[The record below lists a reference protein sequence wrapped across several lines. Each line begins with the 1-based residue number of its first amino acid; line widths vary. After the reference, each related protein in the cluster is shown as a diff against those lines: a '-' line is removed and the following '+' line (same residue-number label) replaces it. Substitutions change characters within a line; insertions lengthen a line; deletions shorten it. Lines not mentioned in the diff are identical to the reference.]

1 MYCVI
6 VLGAINPKSRCW
18 QGRTSSEGC
27 RWIIPFLFKLL
38 VISWQSPVL
47 SGFWMHP
54 SNSLLSHDVLF
65 CVCASFSLSKFFISI
80 KTQLYWNRAC
90 PNAILEEGNGN
101 PLQYSCLENPVDGGA
116 WWAAVHRV
124 ARSWTWLKQLSMHA
138 CIGEGNGNPLQ
149 DSCLENPG
157 DGGAWWAAVYG
168 VAQSQT
174 WLKWLSSSSDA
185 ILSTLFTIW
194 TSVKVHFQTRPHS
207 QVLRS

>member
-38 VISWQSPVL
+38 VISWQSPVFP
-47 SGFWMHP
+47 GFWMHP

-80 KTQLYWNRAC
+80 KTQSYWDRVC
-90 PNAILEEGNGN
+90 PNAILGEGNGN

-116 WWAAVHRV
+116 WWALVHRV
-124 ARSWTWLKQLSMHA
+124 AQSRTWLKQLSMHA

-157 DGGAWWAAVYG
+157 DEEPGGLLSMESHRVGHDWSDLAAAAMPSY
-168 VAQSQT
+168 QPY
-174 WLKWLSSSSDA
+174 L
-185 ILSTLFTIW
+185 
-194 TSVKVHFQTRPHS
+194 
-207 QVLRS
+207 